1 MEVTVGTSVGTG
13 VVGVE
18 LEPVVELPPPQEA
31 RKREARSATSLG
43 AWRIASE
50 IFLILIDLNSKTSR

>member
-1 MEVTVGTSVGTG
+1 MEVTTGTSVGTG

-31 RKREARSATSLG
+31 RKREARSATVLG
-43 AWRIASE
+43 A
-50 IFLILIDLNSKTSR
+50 